1 MHPRVGEPQRR
12 AETHELWGNVIS
24 TLVQS
29 SLGNKQESK
38 NITALLQQLRAFRRQ
53 APIAIGRR
61 GAGGCQDWTDD
72 YAFVVDKGHYF
83 RPAITF
89 HRPFRSRCP

>member
-29 SLGNKQESK
+29 SLGNKRESK
-38 NITALLQQLRAFRRQ
+38 NFTALQQQLQAFRLQ
-53 APIAIGRR
+53 APTASGGEVRGVPGLDRQLRFRR
-61 GAGGCQDWTDD
+61 RLKAT
-72 YAFVVDKGHYF
+72 
-83 RPAITF
+83 T
-89 HRPFRSRCP
+89 

>member
-38 NITALLQQLRAFRRQ
+38 NITDLLQQLRAFRLQ
-53 APIAIGRR
+53 APHPDRERECR
-61 GAGGCQDWTDD
+61 GSQD
-72 YAFVVDKGHYF
+72 
-83 RPAITF
+83 
-89 HRPFRSRCP
+89 